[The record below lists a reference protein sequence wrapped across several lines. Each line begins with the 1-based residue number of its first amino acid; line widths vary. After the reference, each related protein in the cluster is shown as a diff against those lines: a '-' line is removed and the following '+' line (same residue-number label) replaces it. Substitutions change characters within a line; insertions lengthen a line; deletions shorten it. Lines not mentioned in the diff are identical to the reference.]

1 MSHAAFDRVAELYRS
16 ARFAPDATVAEMR
29 TAFAGGA
36 GPIPGDVEATP
47 DAVAGRPALRLRA
60 EGGSEAGALLYLHGG
75 GYVIGSARTGAGVAA
90 ALARRT
96 GTTAWSL
103 DYRLAPE
110 HRFPDPVD
118 DAVAAYRELLDAA
131 GPDRLLLAGDSAGG
145 GLAVATLVAARGL
158 GLPMPAAVAVFSPWT
173 DLTLSGDSIA
183 DRVGDDPLFT
193 IDDLRGYAARYL
205 PESGAAG
212 AAEAAASPLA
222 SPVFADLR
230 GLPPMFVHVGSREL
244 LLDDAVR
251 LAANAARADVD
262 VVLEVA
268 ARAPHNMPTLVG
280 VLEEAD
286 RAVERAGD
294 FLAARLP
301 ARVGVR

>member
-1 MSHAAFDRVAELYRS
+1 MSRAAYDRISEQYRAGRTGPEMSVADQR
-16 ARFAPDATVAEMR
+16 
-29 TAFAGGA
+29 AGFEQFA
-36 GPIPGDVEATP
+36 GPIPADVDAT
-47 DAVAGRPALRLRA
+47 AGTLGGRPVLGLRPQ
-60 EGGSEAGALLYLHGG
+60 GGAHAGALLYLHGG
-75 GYVIGSARTGAGVAA
+75 GYVIGSARTGAAVAA

-110 HRFPDPVD
+110 HRFPAPVD
-118 DAVAAYRELLDAA
+118 DAVAAYRDLLDAE
-131 GPDRLLLAGDSAGG
+131 GPERLLVAGDSAGG
-145 GLAVATLVAARGL
+145 GLAVATLVAARAA

-173 DLTLSGDSIA
+173 DLTLSGASIL
-183 DRVGDDPLFT
+183 DRAADDPLFT
-193 IDDLRGYAARYL
+193 LADLRAYADRYL
-205 PESGAAG
+205 PEHR

-222 SPVFADLR
+222 SPVLADLR
-230 GLPPMFVHVGSREL
+230 GLPALYVHVGSREL

-251 LAANAARADVD
+251 LAANAAHADVD

-268 ARAPHNMPTLVG
+268 ARAPHNVPTLVG
-280 VLEEAD
+280 TLDEAD

-301 ARVGVR
+301 VAAAVR